1 MRIVIATLSILF
13 AASVVTIALMNPER
27 VTVVLWPDMPEYA
40 YANTPISWVI
50 FFSALAGFVFTGIIA
65 VLEGSKTRLSNA
77 RLRSQLK
84 RLQQEVEM
92 LRRPSF
98 DFEKMTSP
106 TLGGAGAAIAVSGAE
121 ADETDETLEGP

>member
-13 AASVVTIALMNPER
+13 AGSILVICSLNTMPVK
-27 VTVVLWPDMPEYA
+27 VVLWPDMPEYI
-40 YANTPISWVI
+40 YENTPVSWVI
-50 FFSALAGFVFTGIIA
+50 FFSALAGFIFTGIIA

-98 DFEKMTSP
+98 DFAKMTSP
-106 TLGGAGAAIAVSGAE
+106 TLEAAGPATDVSG
-121 ADETDETLEGP
+121 DENEETLEGP